1 MPCSTPVISKLNQR
15 LRPPFLQWP
24 VTPPFEMLPMRV
36 ALSVLLLAS
45 ALSACTPA
53 PVSTANSAEAPAPAK
68 GIAWRQGDV
77 DDAFAE
83 AADSGK
89 PVLLYWGA
97 VWCPPC
103 NQLKAGL
110 FKDPAFI
117 ALTSKFVPVYL
128 DGDEEGAQAWGE
140 RFGVRGYPTL
150 IVLDPQRN
158 EITRVA
164 GGNDAAELT
173 RALTVAA
180 GRRSA
185 VAATLATAL
194 ATPGSLATEDWQV
207 LGDYGWEVDANR
219 LAGERNSQEVL
230 RQLSK
235 AAPGAAL
242 QRRFALLALATAEKP
257 DASPTEVR
265 ELLQAVLAQP
275 AEVRRNRELLGYAGA
290 KLVKQASAGPAT
302 SNTLGQQLLVAL
314 ERADAER
321 GDRADD
327 ALSRALTEVSL
338 ARQQQP
344 KGVLPAA
351 LVERVKQRVAAADA
365 AATDAHARQ
374 ATISS
379 AVYALREVG
388 DDTGAEALLLAELK
402 RSEQPYYYMPELA
415 ELAEQRGDTA
425 GALAWLKRAYDGA
438 QGPAT
443 RVQWGVLYVEG
454 LLKLAPDDAPRI
466 EQATASLI
474 AELEAQPSGYHQR
487 TRQRF
492 ERLAGQLKAW
502 SSKHRGAET
511 LARLQQ
517 RMQQACGEQ
526 VDGACK
532 DWLS

>member
-1 MPCSTPVISKLNQR
+1 MP
-15 LRPPFLQWP
+15 
-24 VTPPFEMLPMRV
+24 PMRV

-53 PVSTANSAEAPAPAK
+53 PVSTANSAEAPAPAPASA
-68 GIAWRQGDV
+68 IAWRQGDV

-117 ALTSKFVPVYL
+117 ALTGKFVPVYL

-158 EITRVA
+158 ELTRVA

-185 VAATLATAL
+185 IAATLATAL
-194 ATPGSLATEDWQV
+194 ATPDKLAAEDWQV

-219 LAGERNSQEVL
+219 LAGERKSQDVL

-235 AAPGAAL
+235 AAPDAAL
-242 QRRFALLALATAEKP
+242 QRRFALLALATADTP
-257 DASPTEVR
+257 ASSPTEVR

-290 KLVKQASAGPAT
+290 TLVKQASAGPAT

-344 KGVLPAA
+344 KGALPAA

-379 AVYALREVG
+379 AAYALRQVG
-388 DDTGAEALLLAELK
+388 DDAGAEALLLAELK

-425 GALAWLKRAYDGA
+425 GALEWLKRAYEGA

-492 ERLAGQLKAW
+492 ERLAAQLKAW
-502 SSKHRGAET
+502 SGKHQGTET

-517 RMQQACGEQ
+517 RMQQACGDQ
-526 VDGACK
+526 ADSGCR

>member
-1 MPCSTPVISKLNQR
+1 MALILPVEI
-15 LRPPFLQWP
+15 
-24 VTPPFEMLPMRV
+24 LPMRAIV
-36 ALSVLLLAS
+36 FMLLAGTL
-45 ALSACTPA
+45 AACSPASA
-53 PVSTANSAEAPAPAK
+53 PVPSAQAASAAPATS
-68 GIAWRQGDV
+68 IAWRQGDV
-77 DDAFAE
+77 DDAFNE
-83 AADSGK
+83 ASDSGK

-117 ALTSKFVPVYL
+117 ALTSRFVPVYL

-194 ATPGSLATEDWQV
+194 ETPDRLAAEDWQV

-219 LAGERNSQEVL
+219 LAGERRSQDVL

-235 AAPGAAL
+235 AAPDAAL
-242 QRRFALLALATAEKP
+242 QRRFALLALATTETP

-275 AEVRRNRELLGYAGA
+275 AEVRRNRELLGHAGVQ
-290 KLVKQASAGPAT
+290 LVKQASAGPAT

-321 GDRADD
+321 GERADD

-344 KGVLPAA
+344 KDALPAA
-351 LVERVKQRVAAADA
+351 LVERVKQRVTAADA
-365 AATDAHARQ
+365 AATNAHARQ

-379 AVYALREVG
+379 AVYALRQVG
-388 DDTGAEALLLAELK
+388 DDAGAEALLLAELK
-402 RSEQPYYYMPELA
+402 LSEQPYYYMPELA
-415 ELAEQRGDTA
+415 ELAEQRGDAA
-425 GALAWLKRAYDGA
+425 GALAWLQRAYDGA

-454 LLKLAPDDAPRI
+454 LLRLAPHDAPRI
-466 EQATASLI
+466 EQATAALI

-492 ERLAGQLKAW
+492 ERLAGQLKTW
-502 SSKHRGAET
+502 SGRHQGAQT

-526 VDGACK
+526 PDAACK
-532 DWLS
+532 EWLG

>member
-1 MPCSTPVISKLNQR
+1 MDC
-15 LRPPFLQWP
+15 
-24 VTPPFEMLPMRV
+24 PPFEMPPMRV

-53 PVSTANSAEAPAPAK
+53 PVSTASSAEAPAPASA
-68 GIAWRQGDV
+68 IAWRQGDV

-117 ALTSKFVPVYL
+117 ALTGKFVPVYL

-158 EITRVA
+158 ELTRVA

-185 VAATLATAL
+185 IAATLATAL
-194 ATPGSLATEDWQV
+194 ATPDRLAAEDWQV

-219 LAGERNSQEVL
+219 LAGERRSQDVL

-235 AAPGAAL
+235 AAPDAAL
-242 QRRFALLALATAEKP
+242 QRRFALLALATADTP
-257 DASPTEVR
+257 ASSPTEVR

-290 KLVKQASAGPAT
+290 TLVKQASAGPAT
-302 SNTLGQQLLVAL
+302 SYTLGQQLLVAL

-321 GDRADD
+321 GNRADD
-327 ALSRALTEVSL
+327 ALSRARTEVSL

-344 KGVLPAA
+344 NGALPAA

-379 AVYALREVG
+379 AVYALRQVG
-388 DDTGAEALLLAELK
+388 DDAGAEALLLAELK

-425 GALAWLKRAYDGA
+425 GALEWLKRAYDGA

-492 ERLAGQLKAW
+492 ERLAGQLKTW
-502 SSKHRGAET
+502 SGKHQGAET

>member
-1 MPCSTPVISKLNQR
+1 
-15 LRPPFLQWP
+15 
-24 VTPPFEMLPMRV
+24 MR
-36 ALSVLLLAS
+36 AAFPLLLLAT
-45 ALSACTPA
+45 ALSACSPA
-53 PVSTANSAEAPAPAK
+53 QAPIAAVQASEPAAAK
-68 GIAWRQGDV
+68 AIAWRQGDV

-117 ALTSKFVPVYL
+117 ALTGKFVPVYL

-150 IVLDPQRN
+150 IVLDPKRN

-173 RALTVAA
+173 RALTLAA
-180 GRRSA
+180 SRRSA

-194 ATPGSLATEDWQV
+194 ATPDRLTAEDWQV

-219 LAGERNSQEVL
+219 LAGERGSADVL
-230 RQLSK
+230 QQLSR
-235 AAPGAAL
+235 AAPDAAL
-242 QRRFALLALATAEKP
+242 QRRFALLALATSEKP
-257 DASPTEVR
+257 ATSPTQVR
-265 ELLQAVLAQP
+265 ELLQAVLVQP

-290 KLVKQASAGPAT
+290 QLVKQASAGPAT
-302 SNTLGQQLLVAL
+302 SGTLGQQLLVAL
-314 ERADAER
+314 ERADTER

-327 ALSRALTEVSL
+327 ALSRVLTEVTL
-338 ARQQQP
+338 ARQAQP
-344 KGVLPAA
+344 KGALPAA
-351 LVERVKQRVAAADA
+351 LIERVQQRVAAADA
-365 AATDAHARQ
+365 SASDAHARQ

-379 AVYALREVG
+379 AVYALRQVG
-388 DDTGAEALLLAELK
+388 DDAGAEALLLAELK

-415 ELAEQRGDTA
+415 ELAEQRGDNA
-425 GALAWLKRAYDGA
+425 AALEWLKRAYDSA

-466 EQATASLI
+466 EQATTALI
-474 AELEAQPSGYHQR
+474 AELDAQPSGYHQR

-492 ERLAGQLKAW
+492 ERLAGQLKTW
-502 SSKHRGAET
+502 SGKHQGAQT

-526 VDGACK
+526 ADGACK
-532 DWLS
+532 EWLS

>member
-1 MPCSTPVISKLNQR
+1 MPCGTPVISKLNQR
-15 LRPPFLQWP
+15 APRRFLQWP
-24 VTPPFEMLPMRV
+24 VTLPFEMLPMRV

-68 GIAWRQGDV
+68 AIAWRQGDV

-110 FKDPAFI
+110 FKHPAFI

-194 ATPGSLATEDWQV
+194 ATPGKLAAEDWQV

-219 LAGERNSQEVL
+219 LAGERRSQDVL

-235 AAPGAAL
+235 AAPDAAL

-265 ELLQAVLAQP
+265 ELL
-275 AEVRRNRELLGYAGA
+275 LGYAGVQ
-290 KLVKQASAGPAT
+290 LVKQASAGPAT

-344 KGVLPAA
+344 EGALPAP
-351 LVERVKQRVAAADA
+351 LVDRVKQRVAAADA

-379 AVYALREVG
+379 AVHALREVG
-388 DDTGAEALLLAELK
+388 DDAGAEALLLAELK

-425 GALAWLKRAYDGA
+425 GALEWLKRAYDGA

-492 ERLAGQLKAW
+492 ERLAGQLKTW
-502 SSKHRGAET
+502 SGKHQGAET

-517 RMQQACGEQ
+517 RMQQACGDQ

>member
-1 MPCSTPVISKLNQR
+1 MR
-15 LRPPFLQWP
+15 AA
-24 VTPPFEMLPMRV
+24 LP
-36 ALSVLLLAS
+36 LLLLAT
-45 ALSACTPA
+45 ALSACSPAQAPLATAKAAEATPA
-53 PVSTANSAEAPAPAK
+53 TA
-68 GIAWRQGDV
+68 IAWRQGDV
-77 DDAFAE
+77 DDAFTE
-83 AADSGK
+83 AAESGK

-117 ALTSKFVPVYL
+117 ALTGKFVPVYL

-173 RALTVAA
+173 RALTLAA
-180 GRRSA
+180 SRRSA
-185 VAATLATAL
+185 VAETLATAL
-194 ATPGSLATEDWQV
+194 STPATLGAEDWQV

-219 LAGERNSQEVL
+219 LAGQRKADEVL
-230 RQLSK
+230 RQLARS
-235 AAPGAAL
+235 APSPAL
-242 QRRFALLALATAEKP
+242 QHRFALLALAVAGTPATP
-257 DASPTEVR
+257 PTQVR
-265 ELLQAVLAQP
+265 ELLQAVLEQP

-290 KLVKQASAGPAT
+290 ELVKQASAGPAST
-302 SNTLGQQLLVAL
+302 RALGQQLLVAL
-314 ERADAER
+314 ERADAAR

-327 ALSRALTEVSL
+327 ALSRALTELAL

-344 KGVLPAA
+344 EGALPAA
-351 LVERVKQRVAAADA
+351 LVAQVKQRVAAADA

-374 ATISS
+374 ATVSS
-379 AVYALREVG
+379 AVYALRQVG
-388 DDTGAEALLLAELK
+388 DDAGAEALLLAELK

-415 ELAEQRGDTA
+415 ELAEKRGDTA
-425 GALAWLKRAYDGA
+425 GALEWLKRAYDSA

-454 LLKLAPDDAPRI
+454 LLRLAPQDAPRV
-466 EQATASLI
+466 EQATEALI
-474 AELEAQPSGYHQR
+474 AELQAQPSGYHQR

-492 ERLAGQLKAW
+492 ERLAVQLKAW
-502 SSKHRGAET
+502 GGKHHGAET

-526 VDGACK
+526 ADNACK
-532 DWLS
+532 GWLS

>member
-1 MPCSTPVISKLNQR
+1 
-15 LRPPFLQWP
+15 
-24 VTPPFEMLPMRV
+24 MLPMRV
-36 ALSVLLLAS
+36 ALSLLLLAS
-45 ALSACTPA
+45 ALSACSPASA
-53 PVSTANSAEAPAPAK
+53 PVPTAKAASTAPASA
-68 GIAWRQGDV
+68 IAWRQGDV
-77 DDAFAE
+77 DDAFNE
-83 AADSGK
+83 AAESGK

-117 ALTSKFVPVYL
+117 ALTGKFVPVYL

-173 RALTVAA
+173 RTLTVAA
-180 GRRSA
+180 SRRSA
-185 VAATLATAL
+185 VAETLATAL
-194 ATPGSLATEDWQV
+194 ATPATLGAEDWQV

-219 LAGERNSQEVL
+219 LAGKRSAQDVL
-230 RQLSK
+230 QQLAK
-235 AAPGAAL
+235 AAPEPAL

-257 DASPTEVR
+257 TAAPTQVR

-290 KLVKQASAGPAT
+290 GLVKQASAGPAS
-302 SNTLGQQLLVAL
+302 SNALGQQLLVAL
-314 ERADAER
+314 ERADAAR

-327 ALSRALTEVSL
+327 ALSRALTELAL

-344 KGVLPAA
+344 EGALPAA
-351 LVERVKQRVAAADA
+351 LVQRVKQRVAAADA

-379 AVYALREVG
+379 AVYALRQV
-388 DDTGAEALLLAELK
+388 DDDAGAEALLLAELK

-425 GALAWLKRAYDGA
+425 GALEWLKRAYEGA

-454 LLKLAPDDAPRI
+454 LLRLAPDDAPRI
-466 EQATASLI
+466 EQATEALI
-474 AELEAQPSGYHQR
+474 SELDEQSSGYHQR

-492 ERLAGQLKAW
+492 ERLAGQLQAW
-502 SSKHRGAET
+502 SAKHKGADT

-517 RMQQACGEQ
+517 RMQAACGEQ
-526 VDGACK
+526 VDSGCK
-532 DWLS
+532 EWLS

>member
-1 MPCSTPVISKLNQR
+1 
-15 LRPPFLQWP
+15 
-24 VTPPFEMLPMRV
+24 MLPMRV

-53 PVSTANSAEAPAPAK
+53 PVSTANSAEAPAPASA
-68 GIAWRQGDV
+68 IAWRQGDV

-194 ATPGSLATEDWQV
+194 ATPDRLAAEDWQV

-219 LAGERNSQEVL
+219 LAGERRSQDVL

-235 AAPGAAL
+235 AAPDAAL

-257 DASPTEVR
+257 AASPTEVR

-275 AEVRRNRELLGYAGA
+275 AEVRRNRELLGYAGVQ
-290 KLVKQASAGPAT
+290 LVKQASAGPAT

-338 ARQQQP
+338 ARQQQD
-344 KGVLPAA
+344 KQDA
-351 LVERVKQRVAAADA
+351 ERVAQRIAGL
-365 AATDAHARQ
+365 Q
-374 ATISS
+374 AT
-379 AVYALREVG
+379 
-388 DDTGAEALLLAELK
+388 LA
-402 RSEQPYYYMPELA
+402 
-415 ELAEQRGDTA
+415 
-425 GALAWLKRAYDGA
+425 
-438 QGPAT
+438 
-443 RVQWGVLYVEG
+443 
-454 LLKLAPDDAPRI
+454 
-466 EQATASLI
+466 
-474 AELEAQPSGYHQR
+474 
-487 TRQRF
+487 
-492 ERLAGQLKAW
+492 
-502 SSKHRGAET
+502 
-511 LARLQQ
+511 
-517 RMQQACGEQ
+517 
-526 VDGACK
+526 
-532 DWLS
+532 

>member
-1 MPCSTPVISKLNQR
+1 MKSVHR
-15 LRPPFLQWP
+15 LTAALAVAACLFAALPPAAAAG
-24 VTPPFEMLPMRV
+24 LPSRNV
-36 ALSVLLLAS
+36 AWL
-45 ALSACTPA
+45 
-53 PVSTANSAEAPAPAK
+53 TAA
-68 GIAWRQGDV
+68 GDA
-77 DDAFAE
+77 DIERAFAQ
-83 AADSGK
+83 ARAQGK
-89 PVLLYWGA
+89 PLLLYWGA
-97 VWCPPC
+97 SWCPPC

-117 ALTSKFVPVYL
+117 ALTGKFVPVYL

-150 IVLDPQRN
+150 IVLDPKRN

-173 RALTVAA
+173 RALTLAA
-180 GRRSA
+180 SRRSA

-194 ATPGSLATEDWQV
+194 ATPDRLAAEDWQV

-219 LAGERNSQEVL
+219 LAGERGSADVL
-230 RQLSK
+230 RQLSRV
-235 AAPGAAL
+235 APDAAL
-242 QRRFALLALATAEKP
+242 QRRFALLALATSEKP
-257 DASPTEVR
+257 STAPTQVR

-275 AEVRRNRELLGYAGA
+275 TEVRRNRELLGYAGA
-290 KLVKQASAGPAT
+290 QLVKQASAGPAT

-314 ERADAER
+314 ERADTER

-327 ALSRALTEVSL
+327 ALSRVLTEVSL
-338 ARQQQP
+338 ARQAQP
-344 KGVLPAA
+344 KGTLPAA
-351 LVERVKQRVAAADA
+351 LVERVQQRVAAADA
-365 AATDAHARQ
+365 AASDAHARQ

-379 AVYALREVG
+379 AVYALRQVG
-388 DDTGAEALLLAELK
+388 DDAGAEALLLAELK

-415 ELAEQRGDTA
+415 ELAEQRGDNA
-425 GALAWLKRAYDGA
+425 AALEWLKRAYDSA

-466 EQATASLI
+466 EQATTALI
-474 AELEAQPSGYHQR
+474 AELDAQPSGYHQR

-492 ERLAGQLKAW
+492 ERLAGQLKTW
-502 SSKHRGAET
+502 SSKHQGAQT

-526 VDGACK
+526 ADGACRE
-532 DWLS
+532 WLS

>member
-1 MPCSTPVISKLNQR
+1 
-15 LRPPFLQWP
+15 
-24 VTPPFEMLPMRV
+24 MRV
-36 ALSVLLLAS
+36 ALSMLLLAS
-45 ALSACTPA
+45 ALSACSPASA
-53 PVSTANSAEAPAPAK
+53 PVPTAQAAATAPASA
-68 GIAWRQGDV
+68 IAWRQGDV
-77 DDAFAE
+77 DDAFNE
-83 AADSGK
+83 AAESGK

-117 ALTSKFVPVYL
+117 ALTGKFVPVYL

-180 GRRSA
+180 SRRSA
-185 VAATLATAL
+185 VAETLATAL
-194 ATPGSLATEDWQV
+194 ATPAKLGAEDWQV

-219 LAGERNSQEVL
+219 LAGKRSTQDVL
-230 RQLSK
+230 QQLAK
-235 AAPGAAL
+235 AAPEPAL
-242 QRRFALLALATAEKP
+242 QRRFALLALATAGKP
-257 DASPTEVR
+257 TTAPTQVR

-290 KLVKQASAGPAT
+290 GLVKQASAGPAS
-302 SNTLGQQLLVAL
+302 SNALGQQLLVAL
-314 ERADAER
+314 ERADAAR

-327 ALSRALTEVSL
+327 ALSRALTELAL

-344 KGVLPAA
+344 EGALPAA

-379 AVYALREVG
+379 AVYALRQV
-388 DDTGAEALLLAELK
+388 DDDAGAEALLLAELK

-425 GALAWLKRAYDGA
+425 GALEWLKRAYEGA

-454 LLKLAPDDAPRI
+454 LLRLAPDDAPRI
-466 EQATASLI
+466 EQATEALI
-474 AELEAQPSGYHQR
+474 AELDKQPSGYHQR

-492 ERLAGQLKAW
+492 ERLAGQLQAW
-502 SSKHRGAET
+502 SAKHKGAET

-517 RMQQACGEQ
+517 RMQTACGDQ
-526 VDGACK
+526 VDSACK

>member
-1 MPCSTPVISKLNQR
+1 MPKLHQPQGAAF
-15 LRPPFLQWP
+15 LQCAIPPTDRPP
-24 VTPPFEMLPMRV
+24 MRT

-45 ALSACTPA
+45 ALSACSPAQA
-53 PVSTANSAEAPAPAK
+53 PVASANAASAAPATA
-68 GIAWRQGDV
+68 IAWRQGDV
-77 DDAFAE
+77 DDAFNE
-83 AADSGK
+83 AAESGK

-97 VWCPPC
+97 AWCPPC

-117 ALTSKFVPVYL
+117 ALTGKFVPVYL

-173 RALTVAA
+173 RVLTVAA

-185 VAATLATAL
+185 VADTLATAL
-194 ATPGSLATEDWQV
+194 ATPARLGAEDWQV
-207 LGDYGWEVDANR
+207 LGDYGWEVDANK
-219 LAGERNSQEVL
+219 LAGTRSSTDVL
-230 RQLSK
+230 NALAA
-235 AAPGAAL
+235 AAPEPAL
-242 QRRFALLALATAEKP
+242 QRRFALLALATAETP
-257 DASPTEVR
+257 RSAPTATR
-265 ELLQAVLAQP
+265 ELLEAVLAQP

-290 KLVKQASAGPAT
+290 KLVKLASAGPAT
-302 SNTLGQQLLVAL
+302 EQRLGQQLLVAL
-314 ERADAER
+314 ERADAAQ
-321 GDRADD
+321 GNRADD
-327 ALSRALTEVSL
+327 ALSRALTELAL

-344 KGVLPAA
+344 EGALPPT
-351 LVERVKQRVAAADA
+351 LVAQVKQRVAAADA
-365 AATDAHARQ
+365 AASDAHARQ

-379 AVYALREVG
+379 AVYALRQIG
-388 DDTGAEALLLAELK
+388 DDAGAEALLLAEIK

-425 GALAWLKRAYDGA
+425 GALEWLKRAYEGA

-454 LLKLAPDDAPRI
+454 LLRLAPQDAPRI
-466 EQATASLI
+466 EQATDALI
-474 AELEAQPSGYHQR
+474 AELQAQPSGYHQR

-492 ERLAGQLKAW
+492 ERLAAQLKTW
-502 SSKHRGAET
+502 SGKHQGAQT

-526 VDGACK
+526 SDSACRN
-532 DWLS
+532 WLS

>member
-1 MPCSTPVISKLNQR
+1 
-15 LRPPFLQWP
+15 
-24 VTPPFEMLPMRV
+24 MRA

-45 ALSACTPA
+45 ALSACAPAAA
-53 PVSTANSAEAPAPAK
+53 PVPAAHAADAAPAAATA
-68 GIAWRQGDV
+68 IAWRHGDV
-77 DDAFAE
+77 DDAFSE
-83 AADSGK
+83 AAESGR

-117 ALTSKFVPVYL
+117 ALAGKFVPVYL

-173 RALTVAA
+173 RALTLAV

-185 VAATLATAL
+185 VAATLANAL
-194 ATPGSLATEDWQV
+194 ATPARLSGDDWQV

-219 LAGERNSQEVL
+219 LAGTRGSEDVL
-230 RQLSK
+230 KQLAK
-235 AAPGAAL
+235 AAPEPAL
-242 QRRFALLALATAEKP
+242 QRRFALLALATAEAP
-257 DASPTEVR
+257 TAAPTEVR

-290 KLVKQASAGPAT
+290 ALVKQASAGPA
-302 SNTLGQQLLVAL
+302 SSAALGQQLLVAL
-314 ERADAER
+314 ERTDATR
-321 GDRADD
+321 GNRADD
-327 ALSRALTEVSL
+327 ALSRALTELSL

-344 KGVLPAA
+344 KGALAPA
-351 LVERVKQRVAAADA
+351 LVERVKQRVAAADS

-374 ATISS
+374 AIISS
-379 AVYALREVG
+379 AVQALRQV
-388 DDTGAEALLLAELK
+388 DDDAGAEALLLAELK

-415 ELAEQRGDTA
+415 ELAEQRGDSA
-425 GALAWLKRAYDGA
+425 AALEWLKRAYEGA

-454 LLKLAPDDAPRI
+454 LLRLAPDDAPRI
-466 EQATASLI
+466 EQATDALI
-474 AELEAQPSGYHQR
+474 AELDAQPSGYHQR

-492 ERLAGQLKAW
+492 ERLAVQLKAW
-502 SSKHRGAET
+502 GSKHHGAQT
-511 LARLQQ
+511 LARLQL
-517 RMQQACGEQ
+517 RMQQACGDQ
-526 VDGACK
+526 VEGACRG
-532 DWLS
+532 WL

>member
-1 MPCSTPVISKLNQR
+1 
-15 LRPPFLQWP
+15 
-24 VTPPFEMLPMRV
+24 MRV

-53 PVSTANSAEAPAPAK
+53 PVSTASSAEAPAPAPASA
-68 GIAWRQGDV
+68 IAWRQGDV

-117 ALTSKFVPVYL
+117 ALTGKFVPVYL

-158 EITRVA
+158 ELTRVA

-185 VAATLATAL
+185 IAATLATAL
-194 ATPGSLATEDWQV
+194 PTPEKLAAEDWQV

-219 LAGERNSQEVL
+219 LAGERRSQDVL

-235 AAPGAAL
+235 AAPDAAL
-242 QRRFALLALATAEKP
+242 QRRFALLALAPADTPAS
-257 DASPTEVR
+257 SPTEVR

-290 KLVKQASAGPAT
+290 TLVKQASAGPAT
-302 SNTLGQQLLVAL
+302 RNTLGQQLLVAL

-344 KGVLPAA
+344 KGALPAA
-351 LVERVKQRVAAADA
+351 LVDRVKQRVAAADA

-379 AVYALREVG
+379 AAYALRQVG
-388 DDTGAEALLLAELK
+388 DDAGAEALLLAGLK
-402 RSEQPYYYMPELA
+402 RSEQP
-415 ELAEQRGDTA
+415 
-425 GALAWLKRAYDGA
+425 
-438 QGPAT
+438 
-443 RVQWGVLYVEG
+443 
-454 LLKLAPDDAPRI
+454 
-466 EQATASLI
+466 
-474 AELEAQPSGYHQR
+474 
-487 TRQRF
+487 
-492 ERLAGQLKAW
+492 
-502 SSKHRGAET
+502 
-511 LARLQQ
+511 
-517 RMQQACGEQ
+517 
-526 VDGACK
+526 
-532 DWLS
+532 

>member
-1 MPCSTPVISKLNQR
+1 MALIL
-15 LRPPFLQWP
+15 
-24 VTPPFEMLPMRV
+24 PFEMLPMRAIV
-36 ALSVLLLAS
+36 SMLLAGTL
-45 ALSACTPA
+45 AACSPASA
-53 PVSTANSAEAPAPAK
+53 PVPSAQAASAAPATS
-68 GIAWRQGDV
+68 IAWRQGDV
-77 DDAFAE
+77 DDAFNE
-83 AADSGK
+83 ASDSGK

-117 ALTSKFVPVYL
+117 ALTSRFVPVYL

-194 ATPGSLATEDWQV
+194 ATPDRLAAEDWQV

-219 LAGERNSQEVL
+219 LAGERRSQDVL

-235 AAPGAAL
+235 AAPDAAL
-242 QRRFALLALATAEKP
+242 QRRFALLALATAETP

-275 AEVRRNRELLGYAGA
+275 AEVRRNRELLGHAGVQ
-290 KLVKQASAGPAT
+290 LVKQASAGPAT

-321 GDRADD
+321 GERADD

-344 KGVLPAA
+344 KGALPAA

-365 AATDAHARQ
+365 AATNAHARQ

-379 AVYALREVG
+379 AVYALRQVG
-388 DDTGAEALLLAELK
+388 DDAGAEALLLAELK

-415 ELAEQRGDTA
+415 ELAEQRGDAA
-425 GALAWLKRAYDGA
+425 GALAWLQRAYDGA

-454 LLKLAPDDAPRI
+454 LLRLAPDDAPRI
-466 EQATASLI
+466 EQATAALI

-492 ERLAGQLKAW
+492 ERLAGQLKSW
-502 SSKHRGAET
+502 SGRHQGAQT

-517 RMQQACGEQ
+517 RMQQVCGEQ
-526 VDGACK
+526 PDAACK
-532 DWLS
+532 EWLG

>member
-1 MPCSTPVISKLNQR
+1 
-15 LRPPFLQWP
+15 
-24 VTPPFEMLPMRV
+24 MRV

-53 PVSTANSAEAPAPAK
+53 PVSTASSAEAPAPAPASA
-68 GIAWRQGDV
+68 IAWRQGDV

-117 ALTSKFVPVYL
+117 ALTGKFVPVYL

-158 EITRVA
+158 ELTRVA

-185 VAATLATAL
+185 IAATLATAL
-194 ATPGSLATEDWQV
+194 ATPDKLAAEDWQV
-207 LGDYGWEVDANR
+207 LGDYGWEVDAKR
-219 LAGERNSQEVL
+219 LAGERKSQDVL

-235 AAPGAAL
+235 AAPDAAL
-242 QRRFALLALATAEKP
+242 QRRFALLALATADTP
-257 DASPTEVR
+257 ASSPTEVR

-290 KLVKQASAGPAT
+290 TLVKQASAGPAT

-344 KGVLPAA
+344 KGALPAA

-374 ATISS
+374 ATISG
-379 AVYALREVG
+379 AAYALRQVG
-388 DDTGAEALLLAELK
+388 DDAGAEALLLAELK

-425 GALAWLKRAYDGA
+425 GALEWLKRAYDGA
-438 QGPAT
+438 QRPGHPRAVGRAVCGRVAEAGTGRRTAHRAGHRLADRRTGGAAIGLSPAHPPAL
-443 RVQWGVLYVEG
+443 RAPGRAVEG
-454 LLKLAPDDAPRI
+454 LERQAPGHGDAGTVAAADAAGMRRSGR
-466 EQATASLI
+466 QWVQGL
-474 AELEAQPSGYHQR
+474 AELRY
-487 TRQRF
+487 
-492 ERLAGQLKAW
+492 
-502 SSKHRGAET
+502 
-511 LARLQQ
+511 
-517 RMQQACGEQ
+517 
-526 VDGACK
+526 
-532 DWLS
+532 

>member
-1 MPCSTPVISKLNQR
+1 MPCSTPVMSKLNQR
-15 LRPPFLQWP
+15 APRRFLQWP
-24 VTPPFEMLPMRV
+24 VTLPFEMLPMRV

-53 PVSTANSAEAPAPAK
+53 PVSTANSAEAPAPASA
-68 GIAWRQGDV
+68 IAWRQGDV

-194 ATPGSLATEDWQV
+194 ATPDRLAAEDWQV

-219 LAGERNSQEVL
+219 LAGERKSQVVL

-235 AAPGAAL
+235 AAPDAAL

-265 ELLQAVLAQP
+265 ELLQAVLARSQI
-275 AEVRRNRELLGYAGA
+275 
-290 KLVKQASAGPAT
+290 Q
-302 SNTLGQQLLVAL
+302 
-314 ERADAER
+314 
-321 GDRADD
+321 ADD
-327 ALSRALTEVSL
+327 FQFEAALRDAVLAEALGASQA
-338 ARQQQP
+338 ARQQLVQRLQRARQAREALQQP
-344 KGVLPAA
+344 AVSNAQRERELRDHLRRIERAERAGQWISPPGHSAFDALHETQALAPRDSRVKAAAARLLPASRRCFDDNLRQNRVQAAGACLQAWQTLSPTAGGLPAA
-351 LVERVKQRVAAADA
+351 
-365 AATDAHARQ
+365 
-374 ATISS
+374 
-379 AVYALREVG
+379 
-388 DDTGAEALLLAELK
+388 
-402 RSEQPYYYMPELA
+402 
-415 ELAEQRGDTA
+415 
-425 GALAWLKRAYDGA
+425 
-438 QGPAT
+438 
-443 RVQWGVLYVEG
+443 
-454 LLKLAPDDAPRI
+454 
-466 EQATASLI
+466 
-474 AELEAQPSGYHQR
+474 
-487 TRQRF
+487 RQRLAQRWIAIGS
-492 ERLAGQLKAW
+492 ERLGNGDVAF
-502 SSKHRGAET
+502 AER
-511 LARLQQ
+511 ALQQ
-517 RMQQACGEQ
+517 AGELGVGPSSSEYQQLRQRLRDIG
-526 VDGACK
+526 V
-532 DWLS
+532 SSP